1 MRHQRKILLIDA
13 DDTLWETNALFER
26 TMAAYVELLAPLGY
40 DPQTIRQEV
49 DRTEHRNI
57 QRRGYG
63 TRSFLLTLEE
73 VYLKLARPG
82 EQARR
87 GGQVGRRT
95 EEKVLE
101 EIRRLSRIL
110 LPVPHRVFD
119 GVAATLTYLKPRHRL
134 FLLTKGNVEEQSAKL
149 AASGLEG
156 FFHGCEIVAEKDAS
170 TYNGLVERHGWSR
183 PAVWMVG
190 NSPRSDVNP
199 ALAAGLNAVFIPS
212 PVSWDYENEE
222 IRPGGGRLLEL
233 ERFGDLQEHF

>member
-26 TMAAYVELLAPLGY
+26 TIAAYVELLAPLDY

-49 DRTEHRNI
+49 DRAEHRNI
-57 QRRGYG
+57 QQRGYG

-73 VYLKLARPG
+73 VYLKLAR
-82 EQARR
+82 R
-87 GGQVGRRT
+87 GGQAGQRA
-95 EEKVLE
+95 EDKVLE

-183 PAVWMVG
+183 PEVWMVG

-199 ALAAGLNAVFIPS
+199 ALAVGLNAVFIPS

-222 IRPGGGRLLEL
+222 IRPVSGRLLEL
-233 ERFGDLQEHF
+233 ERFSDLKKHF

>member
-26 TMAAYVELLAPLGY
+26 TIAAYVELLAPLGY

-49 DRTEHRNI
+49 DRAEHRNI
-57 QRRGYG
+57 QQRGYG

-73 VYLKLARPG
+73 VYLKLARRG
-82 EQARR
+82 VQA
-87 GGQVGRRT
+87 GQRA
-95 EEKVLE
+95 EDKVLK

-149 AASGLEG
+149 AVSGLED

-183 PAVWMVG
+183 HEVWMVG

-212 PVSWDYENEE
+212 QVTWDYENEE

-233 ERFGDLQEHF
+233 KRFGDLQEHF

>member
-26 TMAAYVELLAPLGY
+26 TIAAYVELLAPLGY

-73 VYLKLARPG
+73 VYLKLAR
-82 EQARR
+82 R
-87 GGQVGRRT
+87 GGQAGQRA
-95 EEKVLE
+95 EGKVLE

-183 PAVWMVG
+183 PEVWMVG

-222 IRPGGGRLLEL
+222 IRPGGDRLLEL

>member
-26 TMAAYVELLAPLGY
+26 TIAAYMELLAPLGY
-40 DPQTIRQEV
+40 DQQTIRQEV

-57 QRRGYG
+57 QQRGYG

-73 VYLKLARPG
+73 VYLKLARL
-82 EQARR
+82 
-87 GGQVGRRT
+87 GGQAGQRA
-95 EEKVLE
+95 EDKVLE
-101 EIRRLSRIL
+101 EIRHLSHIL

-170 TYNGLVERHGWSR
+170 TYNGLVVRHGWSR
-183 PAVWMVG
+183 PDVWMVG

-212 PVSWDYENEE
+212 PVTWDYENEE
-222 IRPGGGRLLEL
+222 IRPGGGCLLEL

>member
-1 MRHQRKILLIDA
+1 M
-13 DDTLWETNALFER
+13 
-26 TMAAYVELLAPLGY
+26 APLGY

-49 DRTEHRNI
+49 DRAEHRNI
-57 QRRGYG
+57 QQRGYG

-73 VYLKLARPG
+73 VYLKLAR
-82 EQARR
+82 R
-87 GGQVGRRT
+87 GGQAGQRA
-95 EEKVLE
+95 EDKVLE
-101 EIRRLSRIL
+101 EIRRLSHIL

-119 GVAATLTYLKPRHRL
+119 GVAATLAYLKPRHRL
-134 FLLTKGNVEEQSAKL
+134 FLLTKGNAEEQSAKL

-183 PAVWMVG
+183 PEVWMVG

-212 PVSWDYENEE
+212 QVTWDYENEE
-222 IRPGGGRLLEL
+222 IRSGSGRLLEL

>member
-26 TMAAYVELLAPLGY
+26 TIAAYVELLAPLGY

-57 QRRGYG
+57 QQRGYG

-82 EQARR
+82 GQARL
-87 GGQVGRRT
+87 GGQAGQDAA
-95 EEKVLE
+95 EKVLE
-101 EIRRLSRIL
+101 EIRSLSRIL

-119 GVAATLTYLKPRHRL
+119 GVAATLTYLKPRHQL
-134 FLLTKGNVEEQSAKL
+134 FLLTKGNAEEQSAKL

-183 PAVWMVG
+183 PEVWMVG

-222 IRPGGGRLLEL
+222 IRPGGSHLLEL
-233 ERFGDLQEHF
+233 EQFSDLKKHF

>member
-26 TMAAYVELLAPLGY
+26 TIAAYVELLAPLGN

-49 DRTEHRNI
+49 DRAEHRNI
-57 QRRGYG
+57 QQRGYG

-82 EQARR
+82 GQARQ
-87 GGQVGRRT
+87 GGQAGPRA
-95 EEKVLE
+95 EDKVLE

-119 GVAATLTYLKPRHRL
+119 GVAATLAYLKPRHRL

-183 PAVWMVG
+183 PEVWMVG

>member
-26 TMAAYVELLAPLGY
+26 TIAAYVELLAPLNY

-49 DRTEHRNI
+49 DRAEHQNI
-57 QRRGYG
+57 QQRGYG

-73 VYLKLARPG
+73 VYLKLARRG
-82 EQARR
+82 GQARL
-87 GGQVGRRT
+87 GGQVGQRA

-134 FLLTKGNVEEQSAKL
+134 FLLTKGNAEEQSAKL

-156 FFHGCEIVAEKDAS
+156 FFHVVQLIGQRFHAQHQIAQAF
-170 TYNGLVERHGWSR
+170 GLALLGR
-183 PAVWMVG
+183 VG
-190 NSPRSDVNP
+190 VGDVDR
-199 ALAAGLNAVFIPS
+199 AAGRGDFHPHLSRKARRQPGQNETEKQSHAQGLPHVFP
-212 PVSWDYENEE
+212 
-222 IRPGGGRLLEL
+222 LL
-233 ERFGDLQEHF
+233 

>member
-13 DDTLWETNALFER
+13 DDTLWETNALFEC
-26 TMAAYVELLAPLGY
+26 TIAAYMELLAPLGY

-57 QRRGYG
+57 QQRGYG

-73 VYLKLARPG
+73 VYLKLARRG
-82 EQARR
+82 GQARH
-87 GGQVGRRT
+87 GGQVGRRA
-95 EEKVLE
+95 EDKVLE

-119 GVAATLTYLKPRHRL
+119 GVAQTLAYLKPRHRL
-134 FLLTKGNVEEQSAKL
+134 FLLTKGNAEEQSAKL

-170 TYNGLVERHGWSR
+170 TYDELVERHGWSR
-183 PAVWMVG
+183 PEVWMVG

-212 PVSWDYENEE
+212 QVTWDYENEE
-222 IRPGGGRLLEL
+222 IRPGRGRLLEL
-233 ERFGDLQEHF
+233 EQFGDLQEHF

>member
-26 TMAAYVELLAPLGY
+26 TIAAYVELLAPLDY
-40 DPQTIRQEV
+40 DSQTIRQEV
-49 DRTEHRNI
+49 DRTEHQNI
-57 QRRGYG
+57 QQRGYG

-73 VYLKLARPG
+73 VYLKLAR
-82 EQARR
+82 R
-87 GGQVGRRT
+87 GGQAGQRA

-119 GVAATLTYLKPRHRL
+119 GVAATLAYLKPRHRL
-134 FLLTKGNVEEQSAKL
+134 CLLTKGNVEEQSAKL

-170 TYNGLVERHGWSR
+170 TYNGLVERHRWSR
-183 PAVWMVG
+183 PEVWMVG

-212 PVSWDYENEE
+212 PVTWDYENEE
-222 IRPGGGRLLEL
+222 IQPGGGRLLEL

>member
-26 TMAAYVELLAPLGY
+26 TIAAYVELLAPLGY

-73 VYLKLARPG
+73 VYLKLAR
-82 EQARR
+82 R
-87 GGQVGRRT
+87 GGQACPDGQVGQRAQ
-95 EEKVLE
+95 EKVLE
-101 EIRRLSRIL
+101 EIRRLSHIL

-156 FFHGCEIVAEKDAS
+156 FFHECEIVAEKDAS
-170 TYNGLVERHGWSR
+170 AYNGLIERHGWSR
-183 PAVWMVG
+183 PEVWMVG
-190 NSPRSDVNP
+190 NSPRWDVNP

-212 PVSWDYENEE
+212 QVSWDYENEE